1 MFAKTFPHKTKEHW
15 RTHREQH
22 EGILLRTSMNI
33 LGDKVPHLINSS
45 STLPQKGRGK
55 KKGLVQF
62 IQAHLIRRLE
72 IIFSYFSPQ
81 LFWVGSLAHGANS
94 SHLGLKSHLN
104 E

>member
-1 MFAKTFPHKTKEHW
+1 MRIDNREKNTWNVWKNICHKTKEHW

-22 EGILLRTSMNI
+22 EGILLRTSLNT

-55 KKGLVQF
+55 KKGIVQF
-62 IQAHLIRRLE
+62 IQAHLIRGLK

-81 LFWVGSLAHGANS
+81 PFCLWSTAQG
-94 SHLGLKSHLN
+94 K
-104 E
+104 